1 MRHLQPLLLA
11 AALALT
17 LPAQAGKISP
27 AKDRADGATLTDC
40 HSSLLGLVSGATA
53 CAQVSAPGGHLNDSL
68 ALINQLGFFDF
79 ADWLFDGK
87 WENGSD
93 QSTLY
98 SFSGD
103 DQSGSFSYTGGDA
116 AGEILMIFK
125 SSAGTNLVGYLLGAG
140 NGTYASPFT
149 PAAFGVKNTK
159 DISHI
164 SVYYRPR
171 TAPADPGNTPGD
183 TGQTGPGGAT
193 GQPVGDPPPPL
204 LDEGEGFELV
214 SLDPAPL
221 DPDPAADNGAPNPV
235 PAPGVLGLLAAGL
248 LGLGA
253 TRRQCVKGCRE
264 T

>member
-17 LPAQAGKISP
+17 APAQAGKISP
-27 AKDRADGATLTDC
+27 AKDRADDATLTGC
-40 HSSLLGLVSGATA
+40 HSSLLGLVTGATA
-53 CAQVSAPGGHLNDSL
+53 CAQVSGSGGHLNDSL

-98 SFSGD
+98 SFSGNS
-103 DQSGSFSYTGGDA
+103 QSGSFSYTGGDA

-125 SSAGTNLVGYLLGAG
+125 SGAGTNLVGYLLGAG

-164 SVYYRPR
+164 SVYFRPR
-171 TAPADPGNTPGD
+171 TATANPGNNPGD
-183 TGQTGPGGAT
+183 TGQTSPSGAT
-193 GQPVGDPPPPL
+193 RQPVGDPPPT
-204 LDEGEGFELV
+204 LDEGEGFDLV
-214 SLDPAPL
+214 SLDPPPL
-221 DPDPAADNGAPNPV
+221 DPGPTADNGAPNPV
-235 PAPGVLGLLAAGL
+235 PAPGVLGLMAAGL

-253 TRRQCVKGCRE
+253 SRRRCVGHCRKI
-264 T
+264 